1 MARVLFDRCRL
12 YLVASLVCLL
22 AACATP
28 QRIGGGGSG
37 HAFERAGRFA
47 VSVVHDNG
55 KQEAVQGGF
64 AWRDDGQT
72 LRLDLA
78 NPLGSIL
85 ARVEVSPGYS
95 VLTRADGSQER
106 ASDPDGLVEQVM
118 GSVIPVVGLRDW
130 LQGKVGR
137 APVQALT
144 KNPQGQIVSFE
155 QNGWRAV
162 LSRYDAVGPR
172 LLQINRNDR
181 NQRISVR
188 LVIDG

>member
-1 MARVLFDRCRL
+1 MARVLFERYRL
-12 YLVASLVCLL
+12 YLVAGLVCLL
-22 AACATP
+22 TACATP
-28 QRIGGGGSG
+28 QRISDSG
-37 HAFERAGRFA
+37 AARAFERAGRFA
-47 VSVVHDNG
+47 VSVTHGDG

-85 ARVEVSPGYS
+85 ARVQVSSGYS
-95 VLTRADGSQER
+95 VLTRANGSEEQ
-106 ASDPDGLVEQVM
+106 ASDPDELVAQVL
-118 GSVIPVVGLRDW
+118 GSAIPVVGLRDW

-137 APVQALT
+137 APVQKLIR
-144 KNPQGQIVSFE
+144 NPAGQITGFE

-162 LSRYDAVGPR
+162 LSRYDALGPR
-172 LLQINRNDR
+172 LLQLNRNDPNR
-181 NQRISVR
+181 RISVR